1 MTMIFHS
8 DAGGECMSS
17 DTLVLITVLIGCVI
31 LLPVL
36 IGIVYLAF
44 RYVALIVGVIWTA
57 IKSLHDDE

>member
-1 MTMIFHS
+1 
-8 DAGGECMSS
+8 MSS

-36 IGIVYLAF
+36 MGIAYLAF

-57 IKSLHDDE
+57 IKSMKR